1 MKTNNRI
8 LKIMRDKV
16 VVEEVEVKETIITT
30 DKCNMMNTEIKF
42 RYVKN
47 FEQVLNKYK
56 KQNNINKLLI
66 MVRIINK
73 IIVFRLENFGHNLEN
88 H

>member
-1 MKTNNRI
+1 
-8 LKIMRDKV
+8 MRDKV
-16 VVEEVEVKETIITT
+16 VVEEVEVKDTIITT
-30 DKCNMMNTEIKF
+30 DKCSMMNTEIKF

-56 KQNNINKLLI
+56 KQNNTNKLLI
-66 MVRIINK
+66 MVRIIK
-73 IIVFRLENFGHNLEN
+73 KTIIFPLENFGYNLEN